1 MHTVKRMNRRDN
13 VPDIYNFR
21 IGEYDLTVT
30 VTHENIR
37 LSFNKNSNKGV
48 SEFLMFT
55 IPLVGEQNSFSEF
68 IKYCDEQDKSEFPFL
83 GGK

>member
-1 MHTVKRMNRRDN
+1 M
-13 VPDIYNFR
+13 PDVYNFK

-37 LSFNKNSNKGV
+37 LSFNKNPDKGI

-55 IPLVGEQNSFSEF
+55 IPLVSDPHNFSEF

-83 GGK
+83 GGDN

>member
-1 MHTVKRMNRRDN
+1 M
-13 VPDIYNFR
+13 PDIYNFK

-37 LSFNKNSNKGV
+37 LSFSKSSDKGI

-55 IPLVGEQNSFSEF
+55 IPLVDEQNNFSEF
-68 IKYCDEQDKSEFPFL
+68 TKCCDEYDKSEFPFL
-83 GGK
+83 GGDN

>member
-1 MHTVKRMNRRDN
+1 M
-13 VPDIYNFR
+13 PDIYNFR

-37 LSFNKNSNKGV
+37 LSFDKCSDKGI

-55 IPLVGEQNSFSEF
+55 IPLASDPHKFSEF
-68 IKYCDEQDKSEFPFL
+68 MKYCDEQDKAEFPFP
-83 GGK
+83 GGE

>member
-1 MHTVKRMNRRDN
+1 MNRRDN
-13 VPDIYNFR
+13 MPNTYNFK

-30 VTHENIR
+30 ISYKNVR
-37 LSFNKNSNKGV
+37 LSFDKSSDKGI

-55 IPLVGEQNSFSEF
+55 IPLVDEQNNFSEF

-83 GGK
+83 GGE

>member
-1 MHTVKRMNRRDN
+1 MPN
-13 VPDIYNFR
+13 VYNFK

-37 LSFNKNSNKGV
+37 LSFDKGSDKGI

-55 IPLVGEQNSFSEF
+55 IPLVDEQNSFSEF
-68 IKYCDEQDKSEFPFL
+68 IKYCDEQDKKL
-83 GGK
+83 IGGK

>member
-1 MHTVKRMNRRDN
+1 M
-13 VPDIYNFR
+13 PDVYNFK

-37 LSFNKNSNKGV
+37 LSFNKSSDKGI

-55 IPLVGEQNSFSEF
+55 IPLAREQDSFSEF
-68 IKYCDEQDKSEFPFL
+68 MKYCDKQDKSEFPFL
-83 GGK
+83 GGE